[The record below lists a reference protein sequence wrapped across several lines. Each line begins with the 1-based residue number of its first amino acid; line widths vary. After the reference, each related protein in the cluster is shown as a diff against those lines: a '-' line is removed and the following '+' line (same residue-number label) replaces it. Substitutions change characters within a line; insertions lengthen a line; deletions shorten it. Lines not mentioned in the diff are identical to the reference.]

1 MDSGDEE
8 EEAVSART
16 KDFTTLQP
24 VLENIVKN
32 LASKNIEFTKMQDM
46 TLQEKIAMHSKG
58 DLESLS
64 KTWQKSL
71 ELQLPEGVN
80 ISADTMSAFTAENNS
95 TFKEVERLMHMVEDW
110 VSETVHEVKENMPVE
125 KPEAEQT
132 VPVRRNDSSIQL
144 QKAQFEAQEEIK
156 RKIESQNA
164 AKEKAQR

>member
-64 KTWQKSL
+64 KTW
-71 ELQLPEGVN
+71 
-80 ISADTMSAFTAENNS
+80 
-95 TFKEVERLMHMVEDW
+95 
-110 VSETVHEVKENMPVE
+110 
-125 KPEAEQT
+125 
-132 VPVRRNDSSIQL
+132 
-144 QKAQFEAQEEIK
+144 
-156 RKIESQNA
+156 
-164 AKEKAQR
+164 